1 MLQGTVRCC
10 SVDEHEL
17 VQAEPGAKP
26 MKFLAVQTSVVT
38 ASVLGFF
45 VCIAVLYAATAQV
58 RAAADSCCEPWV
70 TEQTLGK
77 KTLFSNHFGLVET
90 HRVKSES
97 GRVVEDWLWCD
108 ERCAVPTPHAR
119 SARSRACACSAT
131 IYVKTVPVASVWQPE
146 PQACLYRRSCQL
158 VHSVRVATGAAH
170 EALAADVG
178 FAVGRGSSLSCAAGQ
193 PSTSWCSERAM
204 GSSSCFVRCIL
215 GMAQKPR
222 FLFLCLRSAFLRKQA
237 FPSLVRLEAPG
248 PGYIPSTKYVP
259 WGLRAN
265 KKKGGGGHRKQQNK
279 MKGRAGGCL
288 YCVTALLHT
297 SGDGISAQPA
307 QYRSGQRSHC
317 VQCWPYSAS
326 YHESNRAIL
335 QTKYGIRGMTLAI
348 VGGTPGGP
356 AGPM

>member
-1 MLQGTVRCC
+1 VLQGTVRCC

-108 ERCAVPTPHAR
+108 ERPAINIVVQ
-119 SARSRACACSAT
+119 RASDG
-131 IYVKTVPVASVWQPE
+131 KF
-146 PQACLYRRSCQL
+146 L
-158 VHSVRVATGAAH
+158 VFR
-170 EALAADVG
+170 
-178 FAVGRGSSLSCAAGQ
+178 
-193 PSTSWCSERAM
+193 
-204 GSSSCFVRCIL
+204 
-215 GMAQKPR
+215 
-222 FLFLCLRSAFLRKQA
+222 
-237 FPSLVRLEAPG
+237 
-248 PGYIPSTKYVP
+248 
-259 WGLRAN
+259 
-265 KKKGGGGHRKQQNK
+265 
-279 MKGRAGGCL
+279 
-288 YCVTALLHT
+288 
-297 SGDGISAQPA
+297 
-307 QYRSGQRSHC
+307 
-317 VQCWPYSAS
+317 
-326 YHESNRAIL
+326 